1 MAWIYWAMRS
11 KSFELVKRVCFK
23 SVTLAACVGASV
35 IFSPAHAQTIAGH
48 AIGED
53 GSKLEADPRASSSEL
68 TTEYTTIELSS
79 PNGTDVT
86 ATYQNGSR
94 KIIQIEA
101 TRRLSQPGASGQFG
115 KFEFGKTSL
124 SEIRSHFGSKG
135 LLFTGVAPA
144 TATPDGGVTIVSSY
158 EVQGTSI
165 IASFVFK
172 ISASSLRELKQRF
185 GEDMYAHL
193 DGVALLEST
202 EVADIDYLK
211 DTRGTEL
218 VYDVG
223 YAPIMW
229 ENAISPVG
237 EARQI
242 SVARI
247 SPAQLPVHRIYNG
260 PINAPYFTDASARNF
275 QTRIAE
281 GMAGGA
287 TFAGEYAVIQVG
299 CGTGCSIAYVAS
311 VRTGEVSRIPID
323 DEAAQYLDLKYQID
337 SRLLVTQSARGAASK
352 CQMQFFT
359 MDDGEWISLLEH
371 DIGPTESCYNSIAQN
386 LRN

>member
-1 MAWIYWAMRS
+1 MRS
-11 KSFELVKRVCFK
+11 KRFGWAN
-23 SVTLAACVGASV
+23 LARLTFVALGACVSAIV
-35 IFSPAHAQTIAGH
+35 TVSPSYAQTVAGR

-53 GSKLEADPRASSSEL
+53 ASKFVADQEVASSNP
-68 TTEYTTIELSS
+68 TAEYTMLQLPS
-79 PNGTDVT
+79 PNGIDVR
-86 ATYQNGSR
+86 ATYENGSK
-94 KIIQIEA
+94 KIVQIEA

-124 SEIRSHFGSKG
+124 SEVRSLFGSKG
-135 LLFTGVAPA
+135 LLFTGVAPV

-158 EVQGTSI
+158 EVQGTKT
-165 IASFVFK
+165 IASFVSK

-193 DGVALLEST
+193 DGVALLET
-202 EVADIDYLK
+202 TVVADVDYLK
-211 DTRGTEL
+211 LTRGREL

-229 ENAISPVG
+229 QNAMLQVDEP
-237 EARQI
+237 RQI
-242 SVARI
+242 SLARI
-247 SPAQLPVHRIYNG
+247 SPSQLPVHRIYNG

-275 QTRIAE
+275 QTRISE
-281 GMAGGA
+281 GMAGGPN
-287 TFAGEYAVIQVG
+287 FAGEYAVIQVG
-299 CGTGCSIAYVAS
+299 CGTGCSIAYLAS

-352 CQMQFFT
+352 CHMQFFT

-371 DIGPTESCYNSIAQN
+371 DVGPTESCYNSIAQN

>member
-1 MAWIYWAMRS
+1 MRS
-11 KSFELVKRVCFK
+11 KSFGSAKLACLTLVA
-23 SVTLAACVGASV
+23 LGACV
-35 IFSPAHAQTIAGH
+35 IPIPTFSPSYAQTVAGR

-53 GSKLEADPRASSSEL
+53 ASKFVADQQVASSKPAA
-68 TTEYTTIELSS
+68 EYTTLQLPS
-79 PNGTDVT
+79 PNGIDVT
-86 ATYQNGSR
+86 ATYQNGSK
-94 KIIQIEA
+94 KIVQIEA
-101 TRRLSQPGASGQFG
+101 TRQLSLPGASGQFG

-124 SEIRSHFGSKG
+124 SEIRSLFGSKG
-135 LLFTGVAPA
+135 LLFTGIAPV

-165 IASFVFK
+165 IASFASK

-202 EVADIDYLK
+202 VVADIAYLIG
-211 DTRGTEL
+211 TRGNEL

-223 YAPIMW
+223 YAPIVW
-229 ENAISPVG
+229 KNPISTAVKP
-237 EARQI
+237 RQI

-247 SPAQLPVHRIYNG
+247 SPSQLPVHRIYNG

-275 QTRIAE
+275 QTRISE
-281 GMAGGA
+281 GMAGGP

-299 CGTGCSIAYVAS
+299 CGTGCSIAYTAS

-323 DEAAQYLDLKYQID
+323 DDAAQYLDLKYQID
-337 SRLLVTQSARGAASK
+337 SRLLVAQSAKGAASK
-352 CQMQFFT
+352 CHMQFLT
-359 MDDGEWISLLEH
+359 MDEGEWISLLEH
-371 DIGPTESCYNSIAQN
+371 DVGPTETCYNSIAQN